1 MQKVLEHQEH
11 AQHAAGHGAKSAA
24 LLVAIMAAGLA
35 VCEQQAKHAD
45 IKVEA
50 NAILATDAWSQYQA
64 KSTRQLMSRD
74 LSAVV
79 GALGAGAADD
89 PAFVQKR
96 AALAKRF
103 DDDAVQFQKDPKEGK
118 DAIAARARSFEDVRD
133 ETLERAHTF
142 DNAAAALE
150 LGIVLATA
158 SAITVS
164 TMLIRFAMTMG
175 CIGVILAILGWTVP
189 SLGAF

>member
-1 MQKVLEHQEH
+1 MQKALEHQEH
-11 AQHAAGHGAKSAA
+11 AHHVAEHGGKTAA
-24 LLVAIMAAGLA
+24 LLVAILAAFLA

-50 NAILATDAWSQYQA
+50 NAILATDSWNQYQA
-64 KSTRQLMSRD
+64 KSIRQLMSQD
-74 LSAVV
+74 LSALT
-79 GALGAGAADD
+79 GALDPSAD
-89 PAFVQKR
+89 PAFAQKR
-96 AALAKRF
+96 AALVKRF
-103 DDDAVQFQKDPKEGK
+103 DDDAAKFQKDPKEGK
-118 DAIAARARSFEDVRD
+118 DAIALRARNYEEVRD
-133 ETLERAHTF
+133 EALERAHSF

-164 TMLIRFAMTMG
+164 TMLIRFAMLMG
-175 CIGVILAILGWTVP
+175 ALGVVLAILGWTAP

>member
-1 MQKVLEHQEH
+1 MQKALEHQEH
-11 AQHAAGHGAKSAA
+11 ASHAAAHGGKTAA
-24 LLVAIMAAGLA
+24 LLVAILAAGLA

-50 NAILATDAWSQYQA
+50 NAILATDSWNQYQA
-64 KSTRQLMSRD
+64 KSIRQLMSQD
-74 LSAVV
+74 LSALTD
-79 GALGAGAADD
+79 AFDPSAD
-89 PAFVQKR
+89 PAFARKR
-96 AALAKRF
+96 AALVKRF
-103 DDDAVQFQKDPKEGK
+103 DDDAAKFQKDPKEGK
-118 DAIAARARSFEDVRD
+118 EVVASRAREYEGIRD
-133 ETLERAHTF
+133 EALERAHTF

-164 TMLIRFAMTMG
+164 TMLIRFSMLMG
-175 CIGVILAILGWTVP
+175 MLGAVLAVLGWTFP

>member
-1 MQKVLEHQEH
+1 MQKALEHQEH
-11 AQHAAGHGAKSAA
+11 AHHVAEHSGKKAA
-24 LLVAIMAAGLA
+24 LLVAVLAALLA

-64 KSTRQLMSRD
+64 KSTRQLMSQDFSAMLAVLDPPADPKFAAQRTA
-74 LSAVV
+74 LS
-79 GALGAGAADD
+79 
-89 PAFVQKR
+89 
-96 AALAKRF
+96 KRF
-103 DDDAVQFQKDPKEGK
+103 DDDATKFQKDPGDGKE
-118 DAIAARARSFEDVRD
+118 AIAVRAHQFEEVR
-133 ETLERAHTF
+133 EESLERAHSF

-158 SAITVS
+158 SAITAS
-164 TMLIRFAMTMG
+164 TMLIRFALLMG
-175 CIGVILAILGWTVP
+175 AAGLVLGILGATVP